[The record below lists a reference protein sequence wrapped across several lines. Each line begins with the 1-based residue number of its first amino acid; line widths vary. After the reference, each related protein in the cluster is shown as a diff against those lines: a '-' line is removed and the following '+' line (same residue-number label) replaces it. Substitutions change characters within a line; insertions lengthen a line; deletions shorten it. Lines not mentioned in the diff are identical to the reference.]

1 MLNEHSGDQTGGRK
15 RRDVPPSR
23 LLLVDDDPA
32 LLLALSGTL
41 QNRLNPC
48 TVDACESGMQALKFV
63 KAHTYATIIS
73 DVMMPGM
80 NGWQFLRAIKQSKVK
95 TPVFLM
101 SGNLDPVVMKKAL
114 DAGASGFF
122 AKPFDRDELVATV
135 RQGMEVFRLNR
146 VIALQDSLI
155 RRAQSHQATLVEKLH
170 QHDGAY
176 AVFAIHTPVQE
187 RSQPV
192 DQAWRQRIH
201 YRSTVVRH
209 MAFLEKFLLKLTELH
224 RRTSSRLMVVQD
236 NMHGHAVQRALGL
249 QCDDVTEH
257 LTRVQRLD
265 RHPPW
270 TGPESE

>member
-1 MLNEHSGDQTGGRK
+1 MDRDTIMLKDRSGEWTRSGK

-41 QNRLNPC
+41 QNRLDPC
-48 TVDACESGMQALKFV
+48 TVDACESGMQALEFV

-73 DVMMPGM
+73 DVMMPDM
-80 NGWQFLRAIKQSKVK
+80 NGWQFLRAVKQSRVD

-146 VIALQDSLI
+146 VIALEDSLI
-155 RRAQSHQATLVEKLH
+155 RRAQSHHATLVEKLH

-176 AVFAIHTPVQE
+176 AMLDTHTALPE
-187 RSQPV
+187 RSLPV
-192 DQAWRQRIH
+192 DEAWQQRIR
-201 YRSTVVRH
+201 YRSTAVRH
-209 MAFLEKFLLKLTELH
+209 MALLDKFLLHLAALH
-224 RRTSSRLMVVQD
+224 HRTSSRLMAVQD
-236 NMHGHAVQRALGL
+236 NIRRRA
-249 QCDDVTEH
+249 QT
-257 LTRVQRLD
+257 
-265 RHPPW
+265 PP
-270 TGPESE
+270 

>member
-1 MLNEHSGDQTGGRK
+1 MLKDRSGEWTRSGK

-41 QNRLNPC
+41 QNRLDPC
-48 TVDACESGMQALKFV
+48 TVDACESGMQALEFV

-73 DVMMPGM
+73 DVMMPDM
-80 NGWQFLRAIKQSKVK
+80 NGWQFLRAVKQSRVD

-146 VIALQDSLI
+146 VIALEDSLI
-155 RRAQSHQATLVEKLH
+155 RRAQSHHATLVEKLH

-176 AVFAIHTPVQE
+176 AMLDTHIALPE

-192 DQAWRQRIH
+192 DEAWQQRIR
-201 YRSTVVRH
+201 YRSTAVRH
-209 MAFLEKFLLKLTELH
+209 MALLDKFLLHLAALH
-224 RRTSSRLMVVQD
+224 HRTSSRLMAVQD
-236 NMHGHAVQRALGL
+236 NIRRRA
-249 QCDDVTEH
+249 QT
-257 LTRVQRLD
+257 
-265 RHPPW
+265 PP
-270 TGPESE
+270 

>member
-1 MLNEHSGDQTGGRK
+1 VDKRDWSRDGK

-41 QNRLNPC
+41 QNRLDPC
-48 TVDACESGMQALKFV
+48 TVDACVSGMQALKFV

-73 DVMMPGM
+73 DVMMPDM
-80 NGWQFLRAIKQSKVK
+80 NGWQFLRAVKQLKVK

-101 SGNLDPVVMKKAL
+101 SGNRDPVVMKNAL
-114 DAGASGFF
+114 AAGASGFF
-122 AKPFDRDELVATV
+122 AKPFDLDELVATV
-135 RQGMEVFRLNR
+135 RHGMEVFRLNR
-146 VIALQDSLI
+146 VTALQDSLL
-155 RRAQSHQATLVEKLH
+155 RRAQSHHAMLVEKLH

-176 AVFAIHTPVQE
+176 AMFATHTPVPE

-192 DQAWRQRIH
+192 DQAWQQRIH

-209 MAFLEKFLLKLTELH
+209 MALLEKFLVRLAALH
-224 RRTSSRLMVVQD
+224 RRTSARLMVVQD
-236 NMHGHAVQRALGL
+236 NTHGHAVQRALAL

-257 LTRVQRLD
+257 PEACATL
-265 RHPPW
+265 
-270 TGPESE
+270 GPDIRPGRS